1 MSFSL
6 WGNVHGAFA
15 VVLPMLVAA
24 VTDSRSFH
32 PAQSQGSSGYASF
45 AGSDRGRRKPSS
57 LSSLPEE
64 QNHHGL
70 TSLHGEHHRQT
81 PTNLPEEQHRHTP
94 TNPPEER
101 QHHAPTNDHALHPQP
116 KHNYFRSSSEQ
127 LPTHGLGYPAGCS
140 RNYPFQA
147 RDNTQVDD
155 RDNYY
160 SMNRS
165 GGDGPF
171 RIRDA
176 PLQAGRRTFHTF
188 GPQHQNQH
196 THPAWRRARG
206 LDGGWRSVTPATSYA
221 TTDDDDLT
229 TTSGSYTLSP
239 DEPPSDMDEV
249 PFHQVHDIMV

>member
-1 MSFSL
+1 M
-6 WGNVHGAFA
+6 
-15 VVLPMLVAA
+15 
-24 VTDSRSFH
+24 
-32 PAQSQGSSGYASF
+32 
-45 AGSDRGRRKPSS
+45 
-57 LSSLPEE
+57 SSLPEE
-64 QNHHGL
+64 HH
-70 TSLHGEHHRQT
+70 HHS
-81 PTNLPEEQHRHTP
+81 PTANLPADRHRHTP
-94 TNPPEER
+94 TNLPDDR
-101 QHHAPTNDHALHPQP
+101 LHHAPANDHALHPKP

-140 RNYPFQA
+140 RNLSFHAKDGTVPEE
-147 RDNTQVDD
+147 D
-155 RDNYY
+155 RDGYH
-160 SMNRS
+160 SMNRN
-165 GGDGPF
+165 GADGPF

-188 GPQHQNQH
+188 GPQHQNQNQNQNQNQH

-239 DEPPSDMDEV
+239 EEPPSDMDEV